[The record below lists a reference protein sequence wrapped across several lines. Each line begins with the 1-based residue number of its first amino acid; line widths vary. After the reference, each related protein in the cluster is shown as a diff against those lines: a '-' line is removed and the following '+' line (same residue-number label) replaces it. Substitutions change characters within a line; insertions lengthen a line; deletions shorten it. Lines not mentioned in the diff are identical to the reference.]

1 MKNRV
6 IDGFTG
12 IVDLAEILI
21 QEKQDKDSLDGIN
34 KSQRE
39 NVLRKLQGSG
49 VVDKDLTVYYWQN
62 ANDLD
67 ELIVKELIIDLCSVD
82 NVLDLSEKWIESCKV
97 KVAMKKTQQI
107 YNNEKV
113 QHFLWNYFIQR

>member
-97 KVAMKKTQQI
+97 KGSH
-107 YNNEKV
+107 EKNPANL
-113 QHFLWNYFIQR
+113 H